1 VRTQGD
7 QLIRLTAIYLN
18 AHGAHFDHDYYRRVH
33 LPLTEALMKP
43 HGLLWVE
50 GDQPLPRTDGQPST
64 LIAQTHAYFQT
75 AEAARAAVH
84 ITIRELAADVPNY
97 SSVRP
102 SLEFHEV
109 FKNDRLAP

>member
-1 VRTQGD
+1 MRTLGGR
-7 QLIRLTAIYLN
+7 LIRVTAIYLN

-33 LPLTEALMKP
+33 LPLTEVLMKP
-43 HGLLWVE
+43 LGLLWVE

-75 AEAARAAVH
+75 AEAARAAVRA
-84 ITIRELAADVPNY
+84 TIRELAADVPNY

-102 SLEFHEV
+102 SLEFHEI
-109 FKNDRLAP
+109 FKSERLVP